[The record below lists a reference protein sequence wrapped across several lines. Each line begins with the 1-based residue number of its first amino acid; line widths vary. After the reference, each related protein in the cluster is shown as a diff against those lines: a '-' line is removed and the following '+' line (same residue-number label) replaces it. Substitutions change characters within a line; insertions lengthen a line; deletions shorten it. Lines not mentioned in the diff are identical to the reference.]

1 MDNLKNQQMDA
12 VNRSLAYLKY
22 SLGIGA
28 MFSQHTHL
36 DIVGYIGSKLD
47 WKSSFGYVSFV
58 GCNFLT

>member
-47 WKSSFGYVSFV
+47 
-58 GCNFLT
+58 

>member
-28 MFSQHTHL
+28 MFSQHKVVMFSQHTHL
-36 DIVGYIGSKLD
+36 DIVGYIRSKLD
-47 WKSSFGYVSFV
+47 
-58 GCNFLT
+58 